1 MINAATFLPSSEEL
15 SYFTRSGP
23 SARSA
28 DGPPKWIPFGS
39 KIHRSKDL
47 ADVRAMAQQPQEKK
61 VGARRTECFGS
72 SSALI
77 HILLESDSDLGVH
90 IKPKLKLVGFGCSRD
105 QYRTLCFFRL
115 YS

>member
-1 MINAATFLPSSEEL
+1 MINAAPFPPSSEEL

-47 ADVRAMAQQPQEKK
+47 ADVRANAQQPQEKK

-77 HILLESDSDLGVH
+77 HILSESDSDLGVH
-90 IKPKLKLVGFGCSRD
+90 KPGIKTSGFLRLGALHRCT
-105 QYRTLCFFRL
+105 TLFRML
-115 YS
+115 T

>member
-61 VGARRTECFGS
+61 VGARRTNVSDPGSGAFLTPETYFQELRNHFFG
-72 SSALI
+72 L
-77 HILLESDSDLGVH
+77 
-90 IKPKLKLVGFGCSRD
+90 
-105 QYRTLCFFRL
+105 
-115 YS
+115 